1 MTNPD
6 ADNPLA
12 RFLLS
17 RAPGILFATAALL
30 VSFSGVAAPDL
41 GAAHADDAST
51 AALVP
56 ATPLDAGADAPTA
69 DIAADAAEAADD
81 TTSTQVPQL
90 SFTTGDRLTE
100 AQLAE
105 YRAYIDALKA
115 KGQHRGVSVMQSW

>member
-6 ADNPLA
+6 AENPLA

-41 GAAHADDAST
+41 GATHAEAINSD
-51 AALVP
+51 P
-56 ATPLDAGADAPTA
+56 ATALIEVVDTDAPA
-69 DIAADAAEAADD
+69 AADAADASEAAD
-81 TTSTQVPQL
+81 TATSTDVPRL

-105 YRAYIDALKA
+105 YQAYIEALKA